1 MRHSMT
7 AIAIV
12 LAGTA
17 LGGCEPKIQFPTGF
31 VEVEKYDLGPYDQRA
46 VSADGVVMALRSE
59 TNPKN
64 ASLDF
69 WVKAIRDELVER
81 RGYPL
86 SKEESIEA
94 DDGRRGKLMT
104 FTALRSGVE
113 FTYMVAVYVTVKKVL
128 IAEAGGKSETVA
140 PKAADFRKAFTG
152 IRADAG

>member
-1 MRHSMT
+1 MRHSFT

-12 LAGTA
+12 LVGAA
-17 LGGCEPKIQFPTGF
+17 LGGCEAKMQFPTGF

-69 WVKAIRDELVER
+69 WGKAIRDELIEQ
-81 RGYPL
+81 RGYAL
-86 SKEESIEA
+86 SKDESVQA
-94 DDGRRGKLMT
+94 ADGRQGKLMT

-113 FTYMVAVYVTVKKVL
+113 FTYMVAVYVTVKTVL
-128 IAEAGGKSETVA
+128 IAEAGGKSEKIA
-140 PKAADFRKAFTG
+140 PRMADFRKAFGG
-152 IRADAG
+152 IHAGGV